1 MKCILAALAL
11 MAAPLAMAQAPD
23 VGWPREVKAKD
34 GSVITVYQ
42 PQLERWANN
51 QLAGRS
57 AVAVAKP
64 GEKDPRFGVIELTA
78 RTEIDKSA
86 DMVMLSSVSI
96 AKGSFP
102 GTSPQESEAYLATLR
117 AALPKQG
124 WPVSAQ
130 ALQANLA
137 VVQARAGQK
146 ALPLKNDPPQ
156 IVFRTAPTMLVL
168 VDGEPAL
175 RPAKDAPE
183 LMRVINSTA
192 LVLQDPASSTWYL
205 RALNRW
211 WQAKAIA
218 EQWSAE
224 AQGDDRKS

>member
-1 MKCILAALAL
+1 MKYILAALAL
-11 MAAPLAMAQAPD
+11 MTAPLAMAQPTD

-34 GSVITVYQ
+34 GTVITVYQ

-51 QLAGRS
+51 QLVGRA

-64 GEKDPRFGVIELTA
+64 GQKDPRFGVIELTA
-78 RTEIDKSA
+78 RTDIDKSA
-86 DMVMLSSVSI
+86 DTVMLSNVSL

-137 VVQARAGQK
+137 IVQARAGQK
-146 ALPLKNDPPQ
+146 QLQVKNDPPQ
-156 IVFRTAPTMLVL
+156 VVFRTTPSLLVL
-168 VDGEPAL
+168 
-175 RPAKDAPE
+175 
-183 LMRVINSTA
+183 
-192 LVLQDPASSTWYL
+192 
-205 RALNRW
+205 
-211 WQAKAIA
+211 
-218 EQWSAE
+218 
-224 AQGDDRKS
+224 